1 MKITE
6 HTTTNLKVKD
16 SAGCFWLF
24 GLFFVVVAGFFV
36 IGLMGAFNNLSEITQ
51 IEQAAAWFIS
61 LAGVAAGIWIIYTNP
76 AIKTDFDK
84 GAGIVKI
91 NKRRFIKSENEN
103 YPLSDIKD
111 VVIKESK
118 DDEGDPIFSVEMI
131 LFNNKTATITKT
143 WLRDKEELE
152 RISKQI
158 KNFLM

>member
-16 SAGCFWLF
+16 SAGCFWVF

-36 IGLMGAFNNLSEITQ
+36 IGLMGAFNNLSEITK

-84 GAGIVKI
+84 RAGIVKI